1 MTFELLFTQSNCHIP
16 LKVDTDAIAH
26 INETFTAVKQFL
38 KPRLNMIRRFLTE
51 KRLQEFD
58 INPEHMEQIQTD
70 FLEMRRSFNATA
82 DDLHILLVLSRLLG
96 IIQGKK
102 MLDAETWN
110 HAKAMETERRD
121 RINAISKK

>member
-16 LKVDTDAIAH
+16 LKVDTDTIAH